1 LEQELESDED
11 SVQSSDQEEQ
21 KEDSGNPEG
30 KPEVAAAERSALP
43 EVAAEQIFAPDAA
56 IEGSHLDGQLDEE
69 QDGSAEAKAQ
79 AQRADSSFLPSTA
92 NSTMIQTMVEE
103 KKTPDQ
109 GEEDSDEPAERT
121 REVSMPDAYYKS
133 LLLDNF
139 LSGIDE
145 FAEE

>member
-1 LEQELESDED
+1 MEQELESDED
-11 SVQSSDQEEQ
+11 SVQSSDREEQ
-21 KEDSGNPEG
+21 KADSGNPEG
-30 KPEVAAAERSALP
+30 KPQVAAADRSAQP
-43 EVAAEQIFAPDAA
+43 QAAAKQIFAPDAA
-56 IEGSHLDGQLDEE
+56 IEGSHLDGQLDEK
-69 QDGSAEAKAQ
+69 QDGGAEAKAQ

-92 NSTMIQTMVEE
+92 NSTMIQASDE
-103 KKTPDQ
+103 KKAPAQ
-109 GEEDSDEPAERT
+109 GGEDSPEAVERT

>member
-1 LEQELESDED
+1 MEQELESEED

-21 KEDSGNPEG
+21 KANSESPEG
-30 KPEVAAAERSALP
+30 KPQAAAGRSAQP
-43 EVAAEQIFAPDAA
+43 QAAAKQIFAPDAA
-56 IEGSHLDGQLDEE
+56 IEGSHLGGHLDEK
-69 QDGSAEAKAQ
+69 QDGGADAKAQ

-92 NSTMIQTMVEE
+92 NSTMIQASDE
-103 KKTPDQ
+103 KKAPARS
-109 GEEDSDEPAERT
+109 GEDSPEAIVERT